1 MSRPRATYAVCNCI
15 SGFRPNCPM
24 VYLAVNCVFN
34 GEDRHARGPL
44 SLVPSLS
51 LDSSDEYINDMLKWE
66 RDSNALNPLE
76 VK

>member
-1 MSRPRATYAVCNCI
+1 
-15 SGFRPNCPM
+15 M
-24 VYLAVNCVFN
+24 VYLAVSCVFN